1 MNCKTDRSKLFIVLI
16 FLNCQIVIEGEVT
29 NEFIWGWDTQ
39 HCDKQVFEFV
49 VCVGS
54 IFLLHKKQP
63 NVDGFRSR
71 MFLSS
76 ISYQDFFSNSTP
88 PEPYQPFY
96 TIFPFW
102 LRKRFPLS
110 KDVFHFYN
118 INFRQ
123 RFCSGTWGWK
133 QTRSWPDHHCHQ
145 GNFFKIDHV
154 CLKSLKICKTANF
167 LRLTWMVE
175 LKHSSTIAVVNIWH
189 LVSAMQDSCK
199 KK

>member
-29 NEFIWGWDTQ
+29 NEFICGWDTE

-102 LRKRFPLS
+102 LRKKSFRLCNLMQSNILCSRYSKTQEKSDKGVTALDQGEYLFYFWHIFFGEASHKTSKASYLFVFCIRLEYNCMASSLPYYLAICGILS
-110 KDVFHFYN
+110 
-118 INFRQ
+118 
-123 RFCSGTWGWK
+123 
-133 QTRSWPDHHCHQ
+133 
-145 GNFFKIDHV
+145 
-154 CLKSLKICKTANF
+154 LTAN
-167 LRLTWMVE
+167 
-175 LKHSSTIAVVNIWH
+175 
-189 LVSAMQDSCK
+189 VS
-199 KK
+199 

>member
-1 MNCKTDRSKLFIVLI
+1 MSNIFPLTNYSWQGSQTFSDANFLLNSFTQLYSCHISHFKSWNIAKTAKQPVKRFFSNVAWIAKLTGVNFSLFLIVKLS
-16 FLNCQIVIEGEVT
+16 
-29 NEFIWGWDTQ
+29 NEFICGWDTE
-39 HCDKQVFEFV
+39 HCDKVFEFV

-102 LRKRFPLS
+102 LRKKGFRYPKIFS
-110 KDVFHFYN
+110 IFY
-118 INFRQ
+118 
-123 RFCSGTWGWK
+123 
-133 QTRSWPDHHCHQ
+133 
-145 GNFFKIDHV
+145 
-154 CLKSLKICKTANF
+154 
-167 LRLTWMVE
+167 
-175 LKHSSTIAVVNIWH
+175 
-189 LVSAMQDSCK
+189 DSFM
-199 KK
+199 